1 MTARLRFAFFLLV
14 FCFFL
19 VILRLFYWQVVKAD
33 ELSLL
38 GQSQYDA
45 FIKLAPKRG
54 EIKTSD
60 GFSLAANKVTY
71 LVFASPK
78 DIKETEKEK
87 TAKLI
92 AATFSLDVASVSA
105 LLKMDRVWVPIQ
117 SGVDTQL
124 KDEIEKLNLPGL
136 GFEEQTTR
144 FYPEASIAAQ
154 LLGFVGKDNKGD
166 DKGYFGLEGYYDRQ
180 LRGKT
185 GIAVSVRDA
194 LGKPILSHMNDASGA
209 VDGRSVVLSVDRVI
223 QYLAERYLR
232 EGIEKYG
239 AAGGMVGIIDPKTG
253 NVLAMASYPSFDQR
267 TYTDYSSDL
276 YKNPFVS
283 NLYEPGSTFKSLVM
297 AAGLDSKVVKPD
309 TKCPVCDKP
318 ISLSGY
324 EIRTW
329 DNKYFKDTTMVDVIK
344 HSDNTGMVYVGSML
358 GTGRLLSY
366 LHKFGIGETT
376 GIDLQGEVAQDLR
389 QEDKYYP
396 LDAATLT
403 FGQGISV
410 TPIELLSA
418 FASIANDGKRFEPHV
433 VSKIE
438 TPDGQTITIVP
449 KVVERP
455 ISASTAKVMTEILV
469 NAVSNGEAKWAK
481 PKGYTIAG
489 KTGTAQIPI
498 SGHYDANKTIAS
510 FIGFAPAYNPKFAM
524 LVIID
529 RPTTSIYGADT
540 AAPVFFDIAKD
551 IFTYYN
557 IPPTE

>member
-1 MTARLRFAFFLLV
+1 MTVRLRFAFFLLV

-45 FIKLAPKRG
+45 LIKLIPKRG

-60 GFSLAANKVTY
+60 GFSIAANKLTY
-71 LVFASPK
+71 LLFASPK

-87 TAKLI
+87 TARLL
-92 AATFSLDVASVSA
+92 ASSLSLDVASISA
-105 LLKMDRVWVPIQ
+105 LLKLDRVWVPVQ
-117 SGVDTQL
+117 SGVDTPT
-124 KDEIEKLNLPGL
+124 KEAIEKLNIPGI

-154 LLGFVGKDNKGD
+154 LLGFVGKDNNGD
-166 DKGYFGLEGYYDRQ
+166 NKGYFGLEGYYDRE
-180 LRGKT
+180 LRGKV
-185 GIAVSVRDA
+185 GVAVSVQDA
-194 LGKPILSHMNDASGA
+194 LGRPILSRMNDASGA
-209 VDGRSVVLSVDRVI
+209 VDGRTLVLGIDRVI
-223 QYLAERYLR
+223 QYLAEKYLQD
-232 EGIEKYG
+232 GVEKYG

-253 NVLAMASYPSFDQR
+253 NILAMASFPSFDER
-267 TYTDYSSDL
+267 TYWDYSSDL

-297 AAGLDSKVVKPD
+297 SAGLDSKVVKPD
-309 TKCPVCDKP
+309 TKCPVCDGP
-318 ISLSGY
+318 VSLGGY

-329 DNKYFKDTTMVDVIK
+329 DNKYYKDTTMTDVIK
-344 HSDNTGMVYVGSML
+344 HSDNIGMVYVGSML

-366 LHKFGIGETT
+366 LHKFGIGDTT
-376 GIDLQGEVAQDLR
+376 GIDLQGEVAQELR
-389 QEDKYYP
+389 PQNQYYS

-418 FASIANDGKRFEPHV
+418 FASIANDGKRLEPHV

-438 TPDGQTITIVP
+438 TPDGQTITIPP
-449 KVVERP
+449 KVVEQP
-455 ISASTAKVMTEILV
+455 ISAATAKVMTEILV
-469 NAVSNGEAKWAK
+469 NAVTNGEAKWAK

-510 FIGFAPAYNPKFAM
+510 FIGFAPAYDPKFAM

-529 RPTTSIYGADT
+529 RPTTSIYGAET
-540 AAPVFFDIAKD
+540 AAPIFFDIAKD
-551 IFTYYN
+551 ILTYYN